1 MPPTMR
7 RPPLGVDWLRS
18 APSAALRSLRYAS
31 PPPAAEGPAPRKPTM
46 VFPIS
51 QPQGWDHFRR
61 GSGPVFDEDFQ
72 EPHDEAAIKSLAKP
86 YEAEGQLQPVQVR
99 RVADNRVQLV
109 MGYRRHAAVV
119 EFNKVH
125 PDKPMKL
132 KAIVVTINAE
142 EAFRRNIVE
151 NRERQETTPID
162 DAFNQRRL
170 RDDYGWTDTKIAEF
184 YALTA
189 PYVGVLRKLLT
200 LPTETQKLV
209 HARQLS
215 VKAAAA
221 LTELSPEE
229 QQKAIEPAQPDATPM
244 KTDLA
249 EKMSSRV
256 VKAVR
261 VARIEK
267 GGKQARSL
275 AEVRKFFEGMNENP
289 PVKALAGMMLEFIQG
304 RLTDETMA
312 SNLNSLFPDKAP
324 APSETAV

>member
-1 MPPTMR
+1 MAIKINAGDVGRGDVFFIDPQEII
-7 RPPLGVDWLRS
+7 VDEKLNGRW
-18 APSAALRSLRYAS
+18 
-31 PPPAAEGPAPRKPTM
+31 
-46 VFPIS
+46 
-51 QPQGWDHFRR
+51 
-61 GSGPVFDEDFQ
+61 
-72 EPHDEAAIKSLAKP
+72 EPHDEAAIKSLAKSF
-86 YEAEGQLQPVQVR
+86 EEEGQLQPVQVR

-119 EFNKVH
+119 EFNRLH

-132 KAIVVTINAE
+132 KAIVVTINNE

-184 YALTA
+184 YGLTP
-189 PYVGVLRKLLT
+189 PYVGILKKLLT
-200 LPTETQKLV
+200 LPTATQKLV
-209 HARQLS
+209 HSRQLS

-221 LTELSPEE
+221 LTELTPE
-229 QQKAIEPAQPDATPM
+229 QQQQAIEPAPVQVDPQPDATPM
-244 KTDLA
+244 KTDLT

-261 VARIEK
+261 AAKIKK

-275 AEVRKFFEGMNENP
+275 AEVRKFFEGLNETP
-289 PVKALAGMMLEFIQG
+289 QVKALAGMMLEFIQG
-304 RLTDETMA
+304 RLTDETMT
-312 SNLNSLFPDKAP
+312 SNLIDLFPSQEEAKKAL
-324 APSETAV
+324 A

>member
-1 MPPTMR
+1 MKHPFKPVTNSVTHGETGMAININAGEVGR
-7 RPPLGVDWLRS
+7 GDVFFIDPQEIIVDEKLNGRW
-18 APSAALRSLRYAS
+18 
-31 PPPAAEGPAPRKPTM
+31 
-46 VFPIS
+46 
-51 QPQGWDHFRR
+51 
-61 GSGPVFDEDFQ
+61 
-72 EPHDEAAIKSLAKP
+72 EPHDEAAIKSLAKS
-86 YEAEGQLQPVQVR
+86 YEEEGQLQPVQVR

-109 MGYRRHAAVV
+109 MGYRRHAAVA

-184 YALTA
+184 YGLTP

-200 LPTETQKLV
+200 LPTDTQKLV

-221 LTELSPEE
+221 LTELSPEQ

-244 KTDLA
+244 KTDLG

-261 VARIEK
+261 AAKIEK
-267 GGKQARSL
+267 GGKQARTL
-275 AEVRKFFEGMNENP
+275 AEVRKFFEGLTENP
-289 PVKALAGMMLEFIQG
+289 QVKRSGGDDSGLHPG
-304 RLTDETMA
+304 
-312 SNLNSLFPDKAP
+312 
-324 APSETAV
+324 PSHR